1 MLTLKFYVT
10 VGISNV
16 EYLKKVFKFINKH
29 FGLKFE
35 KKTEDFFFERA
46 YDFFSE

>member
-16 EYLKKVFKFINKH
+16 EYLKKCSSINKH

-35 KKTEDFFFERA
+35 KKTEDFFSKEH
-46 YDFFSE
+46 DFFF